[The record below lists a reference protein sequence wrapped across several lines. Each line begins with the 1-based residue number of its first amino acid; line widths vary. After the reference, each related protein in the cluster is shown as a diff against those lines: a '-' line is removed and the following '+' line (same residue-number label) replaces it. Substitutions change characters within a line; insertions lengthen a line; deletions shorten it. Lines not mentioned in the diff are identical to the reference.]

1 MKRMLFLLIAVAVA
15 ATPATAQ
22 KITIDYAHDFDFSK
36 VKTFTY
42 VETQDTD
49 LQNTLADSKMES
61 AILRELRGG
70 NLTQVDSGGDLYIT
84 YHVVTEDNTV
94 FTTDH
99 FGYGG
104 WGPGWGGYG
113 GYGYYGYG
121 GGMGTSTTRATTYT
135 DGTLIIDAYEPG
147 EKKMVWRGTGTVT
160 LKAKP
165 EKQAKQVD
173 NILTKMGKKWDKI
186 LAGQGK

>member
-1 MKRMLFLLIAVAVA
+1 MKRMLLLMIALAIVA
-15 ATPATAQ
+15 APSVAQ
-22 KITIDYAHDFDFSK
+22 KITIDYAHDFDFSQ
-36 VKTFTY
+36 VETFTY
-42 VETQDTD
+42 IETQDTD
-49 LQNTLADSKMES
+49 LQNTLADSRLEA
-61 AILRELRGG
+61 AILRELKSGG
-70 NLTQVDSGGDLYIT
+70 AKQVDSGGDLYIT
-84 YHVVTEDNTV
+84 YHVVTKDNTV
-94 FTTDH
+94 FNTSS

-113 GYGYYGYG
+113 RYGFYGYG
-121 GGMGTSTTRATTYT
+121 GGMGSSTTTATTYT
-135 DGTLIIDAYEPG
+135 EGTLIIDAYEPS

-173 NILTKMGKKWDKI
+173 KILNKMGKKWEKI

>member
-61 AILRELRGG
+61 AILRELRSG

-135 DGTLIIDAYEPG
+135 DGTLIIDAYDSA
-147 EKKMVWRGTGTVT
+147 EKKMIWRGTGTVT
-160 LKAKP
+160 VKSKP
-165 EKQAKQVD
+165 EKQIKQVE
-173 NILTKMGKKWDKI
+173 NILEKIGKRWEKMLAGMGK
-186 LAGQGK
+186 